1 MHLCRCKRQCM
12 QDVMLSTLH
21 YIMEISYGE
30 ISGRISV
37 GSVQC
42 CPKRFIGTMNIGVV
56 IDNNPL

>member
-1 MHLCRCKRQCM
+1 M

-37 GSVQC
+37 GSVM
-42 CPKRFIGTMNIGVV
+42 FLYG
-56 IDNNPL
+56 LSE